1 MKPTRPIIRYHGGKW
16 KLADWI
22 ISNFAEHDV
31 YVDPYGGGGS
41 VLLKKQ
47 RAYAE
52 IYNDIDGEVVNL
64 FKVARDNGEALIR
77 ALELT
82 PFAKD
87 EFIESWHPSDDALE
101 QARRT
106 VVRSFMGFGSAA
118 VTMRRNARGTTGA
131 PGTGFRS
138 NSTRTGTI
146 PAHDWASYPTHLSA
160 IIKRLKGVVIENR
173 DAIEVMKQHDSEKTL
188 HYVDPPY
195 VSTTRDKG
203 SDYVYEMSEQDHV
216 NLAEF
221 LHTLKG
227 HVVLSG
233 YRCDLY
239 DHLYQKWQR
248 VDRKAFADGAS
259 PRVESL
265 WVSHELNQKEI
276 HFK

>member
-22 ISNFAEHDV
+22 ISNFAEHKV
-31 YVDPYGGGGS
+31 YVEPYGGGGS

-52 IYNDIDGEVVNL
+52 IYNDLDGEVVNL

-87 EFIESWHPSDDALE
+87 EFIEAWHPTDDSLE

-106 VVRSFMGFGSAA
+106 VVRAFMGFGSSS
-118 VTMRRNARGTTGA
+118 VTSGRNVSGKANV
-131 PGTGFRS
+131 PSSGFRS
-138 NSTRTGTI
+138 DSTRAGTI
-146 PAHDWASYPTHLSA
+146 PAHDWASYPKHLSA
-160 IIKRLKGVVIENR
+160 IIKRLQGIVIENR

-239 DHLYQKWQR
+239 DQLYQKWTR